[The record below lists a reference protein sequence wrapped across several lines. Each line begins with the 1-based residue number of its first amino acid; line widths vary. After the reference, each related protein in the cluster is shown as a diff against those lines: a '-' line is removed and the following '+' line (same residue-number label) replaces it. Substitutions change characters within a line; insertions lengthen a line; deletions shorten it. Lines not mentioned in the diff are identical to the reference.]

1 MGRERKPQTGATN
14 LSARSVSCSHLP
26 AVQSAGGVDVGDNST
41 TDSSSKVARSIA
53 HKLLAPDLY
62 KSTKKN
68 DDDMKKLKVTAT
80 WTPLNVY
87 KRDFETIH
95 RESFQNPSTFPV
107 EKHKQKSTKEIAEE
121 AIKRRSEVEAINN
134 MCKLV
139 RTSYGTVAT
148 MLRSVSPYLH

>member
-14 LSARSVSCSHLP
+14 LSARSVSCSQLP
-26 AVQSAGGVDVGDNST
+26 AVQSAGGGDVGDNS
-41 TDSSSKVARSIA
+41 TDSSSKVAHSIA

-62 KSTKKN
+62 NSSKKN
-68 DDDMKKLKVTAT
+68 DDGMKKLKVTAT

-87 KRDFETIH
+87 KRGFETIH

-148 MLRSVSPYLH
+148 MLRSVSTYLH